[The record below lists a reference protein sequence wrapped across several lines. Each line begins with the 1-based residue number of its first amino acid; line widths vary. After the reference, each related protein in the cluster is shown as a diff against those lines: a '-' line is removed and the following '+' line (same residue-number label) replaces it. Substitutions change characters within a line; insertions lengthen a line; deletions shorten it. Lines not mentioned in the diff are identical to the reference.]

1 MRWSVGSVGGEGGP
15 VLPSSFSDSTCT
27 DSGAWSTPEST
38 GWAFPVLLAAE
49 ICGPLTLVGSGG
61 DDGGPRPS
69 GFTSASADLKVGDG
83 VELAVGG
90 QGGVD
95 SVG

>member
-49 ICGPLTLVGSGG
+49 ICGPLT
-61 DDGGPRPS
+61 
-69 GFTSASADLKVGDG
+69 
-83 VELAVGG
+83 
-90 QGGVD
+90 
-95 SVG
+95 